1 MKKIKYEVSRFGLSY
16 RLYIITET
24 YDELT
29 KTGGMGIDV
38 IMSGTKDACLKKKE
52 ELLNEKHKN
61 R

>member
-1 MKKIKYEVSRFGLSY
+1 MKKIRYEVSRFGIGY

-24 YDELT
+24 YDELN

-38 IMSGTKDACLKKKE
+38 IMSGTKEACMKKKE